1 MGTLTHITGSFIT
14 SLSLVGVS
22 IYYFIEGNDELGK
35 FFIFLSIY
43 VFISLFYIIRSLF
56 YLKHKATFNE
66 FIYVFILPVIP
77 VLILLAQMLF
87 EVNNLGIV
95 HISWFPDESFKEIN
109 AVDFLLLPYYLY
121 STFLLFRT
129 FIRYPF
135 IRFRST
141 SEKGMNPKFAGALLM
156 LIIPA
161 IYIATSVTYFENFF
175 LLISG
180 IIDLYSARM
189 AIFVWVYFISF

>member
-22 IYYFIEGNDELGK
+22 IYYFIEGNVDLGK
-35 FFIFLSIY
+35 FFIFLAIY
-43 VFISLFYIIRSLF
+43 VFITLFYIIRSLF

-66 FIYVFILPVIP
+66 FIYVFVLTIVP

-87 EVNNLGIV
+87 GINDAYIV
-95 HISWFPDESFKEIN
+95 STGSFTTGSLSYIYYIN
-109 AVDFLLLPYYLY
+109 VIDFLLLPYYLS

-141 SEKGMNPKFAGALLM
+141 SEKGMNPKFAGVLLM
-156 LIIPA
+156 LIIPT
-161 IYIATSVTYFENFF
+161 IYIVTSVTYFENFF

-180 IIDLYSARM
+180 IIYLYSAIM
-189 AIFVWVYFISF
+189 AILI

>member
-1 MGTLTHITGSFIT
+1 MGTWTHITASFIT

-22 IYYFIEGNDELGK
+22 IYYFIEGNVDLGK

-43 VFISLFYIIRSLF
+43 VFISLFYVIRSLF

-66 FIYVFILPVIP
+66 FIYVFILPIVP
-77 VLILLAQMLF
+77 VLILLAQILF
-87 EVNNLGIV
+87 GVNDFGIV
-95 HISWFPDESFKEIN
+95 TISGFPDESFREIN

-141 SEKGMNPKFAGALLM
+141 SEKGTNPKFAGFLLM
-156 LIIPA
+156 LIIPT
-161 IYIATSVTYFENFF
+161 IYIVTSVTYFENFF

-180 IIDLYSARM
+180 IIYLYSAIM
-189 AIFVWVYFISF
+189 AIFV